1 MKRVLF
7 VLALFCFVSLPA
19 FAQNGGSRPRTS
31 ATPKNPPKVQNETPS
46 TTQRSK
52 PSLGDNSSALPP
64 PPPSPAAQKAL
75 KKEDE
80 EVIVVDTNL
89 VTTPVSVMDR
99 SGRFIPGLKKKDFKI
114 FENGIPQEITFFQSE
129 ETPFT
134 VILMIDT
141 SPSTKYKIDEIHF
154 AALTFVNQLR
164 PADQV
169 MVVAFDQRTKIL
181 CEPTNDK
188 KTLYSAIYKANF
200 GSGTSLYDAVDAISS
215 LELVNTPGRKAI
227 VLFTDG
233 VDTTSRRASYQS
245 TIEGVEEIDA
255 LFYPIRYDTRNEMN
269 AQSGAQIAALPNMP
283 NIQFPAGV
291 AIRMRGSSEAEYVK
305 GKNYLDALA
314 ANSGGRMFEADT
326 LTNLEASFGGVA
338 EELRRRYSVGYY
350 ANTDRTPGERKSI
363 KIQVTRPGSVVR
375 SKTSYIVKEKNE
387 PQPDPQASGL
397 KSW

>member
-1 MKRVLF
+1 MKKFLF
-7 VLALFCFVSLPA
+7 LIAAFCFITLPA
-19 FAQNGGSRPRTS
+19 FAQNRTARPRTS
-31 ATPKNPPKVQNETPS
+31 ATPPTVQNDTPS
-46 TTQRSK
+46 TTQRQK
-52 PSLGDNSSALPP
+52 PSLGDNSSVLPP
-64 PPPSPAAQKAL
+64 PPPSPAASKAL
-75 KKEDE
+75 KKEED

-114 FENGIPQEITFFQSE
+114 FENGVAQEITYFQSE
-129 ETPFT
+129 ETPFV

-215 LELVNTPGRKAI
+215 LDLVNTPGRKAI

-245 TIEGVEEIDA
+245 TIDGVEEIDA
-255 LFYPIRYDTRNEMN
+255 LFYPIRYDTRNEMS
-269 AQSGAQIAALPNMP
+269 AQGGAPIAVLPNGP
-283 NIQFPAGV
+283 FPAGIAV
-291 AIRMRGSSEAEYVK
+291 RMRGSSEAEYTR
-305 GKNYLDALA
+305 GKTYLEGLA
-314 ANSGGRMFEADT
+314 ANSGGRIFEADS
-326 LTNLEASFGGVA
+326 LTNLETSFAGVA

-350 ANTDRTPGERKSI
+350 ANTERVPGERKSI
-363 KIQVTRPGSVVR
+363 KIQVGRPGSVVR
-375 SKTSYIVKEKNE
+375 SKTSYVVKEKEE
-387 PQPDPQASGL
+387 PKPDPQSSGVR
-397 KSW
+397 SW